1 MALRIKGLEINEVP
15 IFARPI
21 YWACKKLYGKVITPI
36 KVRSRRPKILYAEG
50 ILDKAIHSKSK
61 VGHRILTLAE
71 LRVAQIIECPF

>member
-1 MALRIKGLEINEVP
+1 MATRIKELEESEVSL
-15 IFARPI
+15 FARPI
-21 YWACKKLYGKVITPI
+21 YWAVKRVYGKVITPI

-50 ILDKAIHSKSK
+50 LLDKAIHSKSK